1 MGGAGGDGDAKPGEA
16 DDVTTRLVA
25 IGFRPKGVSRRGG
38 RMWVLPWSRI
48 LTFVLHEYQ
57 DACVL
62 TWSLAFGEHLVE
74 RGWRSSIT
82 DPSVAEVY
90 PEHDVRLP
98 LEVEAV
104 EAEIRRVLAS
114 LRLDLGDPSL

>member
-1 MGGAGGDGDAKPGEA
+1 MRDGSGDGDEPRGVA
-16 DDVTTRLVA
+16 DEVATQLVA
-25 IGFRPKGVSRRGG
+25 IGFRPRGASRRGG

-48 LTFVLHEYQ
+48 LTFVLHEYR
-57 DACVL
+57 DVFVL
-62 TWSLAFGEHLVE
+62 TWSLAFGEHLAD

-98 LEVEAV
+98 LSAEAV
-104 EAEIRRVLAS
+104 EAEIRRVLVS

>member
-1 MGGAGGDGDAKPGEA
+1 
-16 DDVTTRLVA
+16 
-25 IGFRPKGVSRRGG
+25 
-38 RMWVLPWSRI
+38 MWVLPWSSI

-57 DACVL
+57 DAVVL

-90 PEHDVRLP
+90 PEHDVRLAP
-98 LEVEAV
+98 EIGAV
-104 EAEIRRVLAS
+104 EAELRRVLAT